1 MSHLLDGLPED
12 AQRILEARARRLA
25 QPPDAPIAGEMLE
38 LVILALGT
46 ERLGVDVR
54 HVQEIQPLGELT
66 PVPGV
71 AAFWAGLINLRG
83 RLYPVLDLRR
93 YLGLPPRREGRLNQ
107 PVSQP
112 SKAGGDPRPR
122 QVAARRSPGDR
133 EIDADAGAPQ
143 DKVVLAS
150 AAGME
155 IALLV
160 DDAPEVRQ
168 MPAADVG
175 PPLVTASGRHQ
186 VIAGITAGRRQERAA
201 LLTILDLE
209 ALFSDPAL
217 IAQDQEG

>member
-1 MSHLLDGLPED
+1 
-12 AQRILEARARRLA
+12 LA

-38 LVILALGT
+38 LVILALGN

-71 AAFWAGLINLRG
+71 AAFWVGLINLRG

-93 YLGLPPRREGRLNQ
+93 YLGLPQRREARLNQ

-112 SKAGGDPRPR
+112 AKAGGDLRPR

-186 VIAGITAGRRQERAA
+186 VIAGIAAGRRQERAA